1 MRYGLPEWSRL
12 ILSGIA
18 VSATRS
24 VAMKRRAAEVTG
36 IPGLAEI
43 DEEIREV
50 RANLRDLIEQE
61 TARSGAQDDNQ
72 DDALIAAQEEK
83 LARLLA
89 GADIDG
95 DHREYGASAAAPADE
110 RQPTDAL
117 VAERSASDA
126 QGPHRGRQ
134 RNLQQGS
141 HDR

>member
-1 MRYGLPEWSRL
+1 MRYGLPVFSRL

-24 VAMKRRAAEVTG
+24 VAMKGRAAEVTG
-36 IPGLAEI
+36 IPSLAEI

-72 DDALIAAQEEK
+72 DDALIAAQEED

-89 GADIDG
+89 A
-95 DHREYGASAAAPADE
+95 
-110 RQPTDAL
+110 
-117 VAERSASDA
+117 RSAFV
-126 QGPHRGRQ
+126 G
-134 RNLQQGS
+134 
-141 HDR
+141 